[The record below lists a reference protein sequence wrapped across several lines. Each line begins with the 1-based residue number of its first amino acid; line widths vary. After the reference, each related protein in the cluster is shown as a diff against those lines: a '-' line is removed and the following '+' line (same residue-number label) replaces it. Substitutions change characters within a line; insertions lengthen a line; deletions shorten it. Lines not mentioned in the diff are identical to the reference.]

1 LNSNDFNSELK
12 KYAQLVNNHLD
23 KWLPLEKEPGIGKLN
38 AACRYSV
45 LGGGKRIRAI
55 LALLTG
61 KMYGCDSLAFMRLG
75 CAIELVHAYSLIHDD
90 LPAMDDDDFRRGQP
104 TNHKVF
110 GEGMAILAGDNL
122 LTLAFSW
129 LATLTDYNVSCEKTL
144 QVIRQVSAAA
154 GHRGMIG
161 GQVLDIQAENIK
173 IDRTELE
180 KIHMLKTGAL
190 LKAPVCCSAILANA
204 PQSDRQRLSNYSHS
218 IGLLF
223 QVIDDILDVEGDA
236 ESLGKEPGADAR
248 LGKSTYPAL
257 LGMEQARDLAQKLVA
272 SAHDSLKGID
282 ADTSALA
289 QMADL
294 IYSRKN

>member
-1 LNSNDFNSELK
+1 
-12 KYAQLVNNHLD
+12 
-23 KWLPLEKEPGIGKLN
+23 
-38 AACRYSV
+38 
-45 LGGGKRIRAI
+45 
-55 LALLTG
+55 
-61 KMYGCDSLAFMRLG
+61 
-75 CAIELVHAYSLIHDD
+75 
-90 LPAMDDDDFRRGQP
+90 
-104 TNHKVF
+104 
-110 GEGMAILAGDNL
+110 
-122 LTLAFSW
+122 
-129 LATLTDYNVSCEKTL
+129 
-144 QVIRQVSAAA
+144 
-154 GHRGMIG
+154 MIG